1 MGTYILG
8 AALLAVNEPN
18 FHALFVMGLVVIA
31 LLLFSSEKIPLASS
45 SFLVLVVLVLFFHLF
60 PYTVDG
66 HTIVAKDFFSGFG
79 HEALITVTALMI
91 AGQGLIVTG
100 ALEPVGRYLARQWE
114 RFPKLTFLQT
124 LLVGALFSAFVN
136 NTPIVILL
144 LPILVSVSLRTSIPA
159 SSILMPVGFA
169 TLIGGMST
177 TIGTSTNLLVVSVA
191 ADLGMKR
198 FGMFDFIIP
207 ALIAGAVAILYL
219 WLLAPRLSEL
229 REPRL
234 KNTSARLF
242 SAQLCI
248 TGSGKAKGKTLSE
261 VIALTDGYMQV
272 QQILRGSE
280 KSILVPLPDA
290 VLREDDK
297 LLLRDTPDKLM
308 EFEKILGGTLC
319 SGDVPVDESHPLNDS
334 NQEIAEVVVIPGSTL
349 DGRTL
354 NRVRFT
360 ERYHLLVLAL
370 HRANI
375 WKSRPESKHAGD
387 VLLKPGDVILVQGT
401 RERIKNLKM
410 SRNLL
415 VLDAR
420 LSLPHSAKA
429 PISLTIMCFI
439 VLSAAFGL
447 LPISISAT
455 TGVLLMLLT
464 GCLRW
469 QDATR
474 ALSVPV
480 IMIVVTSLAIGM
492 ALVQTGGAMF
502 LAQYYVQITQGW
514 SPAFILSGLLLL
526 MALLTNMVSNNA
538 AAVIGTPIAMSIAHQ
553 LALPA
558 EPFVL
563 AVLFG
568 ANMSFATPMAY
579 QTNLL
584 VMNAGNYTF
593 WDFIKVGGPLVLL
606 LWLLFSL
613 LLPWIYSI

>member
-1 MGTYILG
+1 MG
-8 AALLAVNEPN
+8 AALLTVNEPN
-18 FHALFVMGLVVIA
+18 FHAFFVMGLVVIA

-45 SFLVLVVLVLFFHLF
+45 SFLVLVVLVLFFHFF

-91 AGQGLIVTG
+91 AGQGLVVTG

-144 LPILVSVSLRTSIPA
+144 LHILVSVSLRTSIPA

-207 ALIAGAVAILYL
+207 ALIAGVVAIVYL

-248 TGSGKAKGKTLSE
+248 RGSGKAKGKTLSE

-360 ERYHLLVLAL
+360 DRYHLLVLAL

-375 WKSRPESKHAGD
+375 WKSRPESKHAED

-401 RERIKNLKM
+401 RERIKILKM

-420 LSLPHSAKA
+420 LSLPHSEKA

-469 QDATR
+469 QEATR

-492 ALVQTGGAMF
+492 ALVQTGGAMS
-502 LAQYYVQITQGW
+502 LAQYYVHITEGW